1 MHAQHIDF
9 LDLLDG
15 QVQYIVP
22 RWQRRYRWGQA
33 DIERLVED
41 LLTVAMAGPE
51 AAHYGGTL
59 LTFPEPGPAGVV
71 KTIRVVD
78 GQQRLTTVSIL
89 LACIA
94 EALGPD
100 GQYGDWTAQ
109 IIREDRLTN
118 RGKAPEKHRKLRL
131 QHGDDD
137 EYRLGL
143 EGKTV
148 GAGAVSQAWRIA
160 RRLVARNDV
169 TQLFEGLK
177 RLRVVSIGLEQ
188 KEDPQ
193 QIFESLNA
201 TGRPLT
207 ESEKVKNWLLMGLP
221 DAEQHDLHDNYWREI
236 ERRLGAEHTT
246 EPTDIFLRDLL
257 RWRTGEMLGI
267 DRVYEGLRRWAVRQ
281 GLATDRPALC
291 RDLARLA
298 GLYGTITGT
307 VKPHRNRKVER
318 ELRHLRAL
326 GIDVHR
332 PLTLRLLND
341 ASDNSVAEEC
351 DEALAKVLS
360 GIGTWITRMWLA
372 ERPTAGMNRAVAE
385 LASGPGPG
393 ADENFA
399 EYWLHRI
406 QRLRNTRAG
415 MPGDEEVR
423 EGIRT
428 RKAYGGGATRS
439 AFAALC
445 ELMEAEHGEE
455 SPARDR
461 LTIEH
466 VMPQK
471 LTDEWKQALGDE
483 AEEIHGRHR
492 DRLANLT
499 LSGDVTN
506 AVMGTATFA
515 AKCEVYRK
523 SSIGITRSLT
533 VETEWNE
540 EALARRADE
549 LARRALERWP
559 WHEQPALAHT
569 PERPSTKLRWRIEDG
584 PWQTE
589 SAASQMVLNVAAKL
603 LSLDPANT
611 QRLSGEA
618 MRSNVHLASR
628 YPPDTA
634 AGSYTMR
641 AVPGHEAYVLYP
653 YSQDY
658 RTSAERCRRMGKRC
672 GVAIEVEFEEHS
684 RTHAF
689 WIFLNSHEG
698 GVPGQKD
705 TWRGPSQWTAP
716 LNASGDRIGIYVG
729 NPELL
734 WLYIRAGEYQTSE
747 GRAARMRTYSW
758 KIREKMGDQLLGE
771 NLEKNN
777 ADGMTITV
785 QRRWTR
791 DDEAEWPEDA
801 RWIKEQF
808 ERLRAILSGTLSE
821 PQNGKS
827 QSTHQAVES
836 DASPS

>member
-1 MHAQHIDF
+1 M
-9 LDLLDG
+9 
-15 QVQYIVP
+15 
-22 RWQRRYRWGQA
+22 
-33 DIERLVED
+33 
-41 LLTVAMAGPE
+41 
-51 AAHYGGTL
+51 
-59 LTFPEPGPAGVV
+59 V

-257 RWRTGEMLGI
+257 RWRTGEMLSI

-351 DEALAKVLS
+351 DEALAKVLA

-393 ADENFA
+393 VDENFA

-415 MPGDEEVR
+415 MPRDEEVS

-439 AFAALC
+439 AFAVLC

-455 SPARDR
+455 SPTRDR

-506 AVMGTATFA
+506 AVMGTGKFV

-672 GVAIEVEFEEHS
+672 GVAIEVEFEEYS

-734 WLYIRAGEYQTSE
+734 WLYIRAGEYQTPE

-808 ERLRAILSGTLSE
+808 ERLRAILSGILSK
-821 PQNGKS
+821 PQDGKS

-836 DASPS
+836 DASSS